1 MVAFFSH
8 KHRVRHLGHISLG
21 IAVGGLVSL
30 EIALQLHWL
39 EAAGWRILAN
49 GFEAA
54 TVGGFADWFAVS
66 ALFREVPIPIL
77 RRHTN
82 IIVRERAQ
90 ITESIADMVQNQW
103 FTPEAF
109 DRLLADFSASQKVL
123 DFMDKPENRYKA
135 ITMILRWFTENLDN
149 PHLTNLLGRQ
159 VHDLLSNRELARHW
173 GTWIEKAM
181 ELKYQDKAWEW
192 LIGVVRTIL
201 NKGDVKRQIVARL
214 EVIGSKYKE
223 RSLWKAVVYNFAE
236 KTGGIDYNA
245 MAAEIV
251 DEVTTL
257 AQGIADSDE
266 HPMRVWIDA
275 KVLEFAMNLRNG
287 EEGSVRFVT
296 AIQEAFVEYEGTLTL
311 IREILIRIKS
321 SLSEQLVKRDAEMV
335 MWMMQRLEN
344 RLREFRHEVH
354 RREILDDWVREKI
367 KEYVQPAQI
376 GQIVKEHLG
385 NLKDKELVEQIEN
398 KVGDDLQYIRL
409 NGAIVGGIVG
419 LILGMGKVL
428 LFE

>member
-1 MVAFFSH
+1 
-8 KHRVRHLGHISLG
+8 
-21 IAVGGLVSL
+21 
-30 EIALQLHWL
+30 
-39 EAAGWRILAN
+39 
-49 GFEAA
+49 
-54 TVGGFADWFAVS
+54 
-66 ALFREVPIPIL
+66 
-77 RRHTN
+77 
-82 IIVRERAQ
+82 
-90 ITESIADMVQNQW
+90 
-103 FTPEAF
+103 
-109 DRLLADFSASQKVL
+109 
-123 DFMDKPENRYKA
+123 
-135 ITMILRWFTENLDN
+135 
-149 PHLTNLLGRQ
+149 
-159 VHDLLSNRELARHW
+159 
-173 GTWIEKAM
+173 
-181 ELKYQDKAWEW
+181 
-192 LIGVVRTIL
+192 
-201 NKGDVKRQIVARL
+201 
-214 EVIGSKYKE
+214 
-223 RSLWKAVVYNFAE
+223 
-236 KTGGIDYNA
+236 
-245 MAAEIV
+245 V

-335 MWMMQRLEN
+335 MWMMQMLEN